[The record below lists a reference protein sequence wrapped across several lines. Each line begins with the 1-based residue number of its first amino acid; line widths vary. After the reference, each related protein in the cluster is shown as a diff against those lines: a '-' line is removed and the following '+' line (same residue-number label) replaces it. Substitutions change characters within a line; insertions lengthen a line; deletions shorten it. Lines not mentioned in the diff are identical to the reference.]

1 MGYILNIDTA
11 GKNCSVALAK
21 EGRLVTC
28 KELESEQY
36 VHSEKLH
43 LFIAEVLESTGVS
56 VSDLAAIAVVSGPG
70 SYTGLRIGVSAA
82 KGMAYSLSVPLIA
95 VSSLESLCLMAR
107 SKGVE
112 GYLCPMIDA
121 RRMEVYTF
129 VCDGKDEVVEC
140 LEAVVVDADFFLKYK
155 DIGLSCFGDGAEK
168 CRDVIFSSFEFVDNI
183 KLSASNI
190 IERSYQKYLASEHE
204 DVAYFE
210 PEYLKS
216 FVAGL
221 PKKIF

>member
-21 EGRLVTC
+21 EGVLVSC
-28 KELESEQY
+28 RELESEQY
-36 VHSEKLH
+36 IHSEKLH
-43 LFIAEVLESTGVS
+43 LFIAESLESGGVS

-82 KGMAYSLSVPLIA
+82 KGMAYALSVPLIA
-95 VSSLESLCLMAR
+95 VSSLESLCLLAR
-107 SKGVE
+107 TRGVKGN
-112 GYLCPMIDA
+112 LCPMIDA
-121 RRMEVYTF
+121 RRMEVYSL
-129 VCDGKDEVVEC
+129 VINNKNEVIEGV
-140 LEAVVVDADFFLKYK
+140 AAIVVDKEFRLKQKSVGISY
-155 DIGLSCFGDGAEK
+155 FGDGAEK
-168 CRDVIFSSFEFVDNI
+168 CREIVFSSFEFVDNI
-183 KLSASNI
+183 KLSATNI
-190 IERSYQKYLASEHE
+190 IERSYQKYLAEECE

-210 PEYLKS
+210 PEYLKN

>member
-11 GKNCSVALAK
+11 GKNCSVALGK
-21 EGRLVTC
+21 NGELVSW

-43 LFIAEVLESTGVS
+43 LFIAEVLEGGGIKA
-56 VSDLAAIAVVSGPG
+56 SDLAAIAVVSGPG

-95 VSSLESLCLMAR
+95 ISSLESLCLSAR
-107 SKGVE
+107 KNGVKGN
-112 GYLCPMIDA
+112 LCPMIDA
-121 RRMEVYTF
+121 RRMEVYTL
-129 VCDGKDEVVEC
+129 VTNSEDEVVE
-140 LEAVVVDADFFLKYK
+140 EIAAVVVGQGFQLKYE
-155 DIGLSCFGDGAEK
+155 DIGFSYFGDGAKK
-168 CRDVIFSSFEFVDNI
+168 CAETISSNFRLVDGI
-183 KLSASNI
+183 SLSAKNI
-190 IERSYQKYLASEHE
+190 VGKSYQKYLAHDKV

-210 PEYLKS
+210 PEYLKN

-221 PKKIF
+221 PKKLF